1 MKNLLRFSLLLLLS
15 FIVTGHPV
23 FGQMDTV
30 NPVLVRTDLVKEKNY
45 KNTIRLNITNPLIFG
60 DKSLVIGY
68 ERIIDH
74 HRSFSINFGR
84 SELPEF
90 GLFNPATDDPDAKLT
105 KNSKGHGFNTTADF
119 RFYLSAENKYAAP
132 HGIYLAPYI
141 AYASMGRKNTW
152 TLNTTNFQGPVVT
165 DFNLN
170 FLAVGGELG
179 YQFVVWKRWTL
190 DFILIGP
197 SVATYKLKA
206 TIDTNLSPDGESL
219 LFQKISDALAEKFPG
234 YTFAIDDAEFVKT
247 GTSDLIGPSFR
258 YVIHVG
264 FRF

>member
-1 MKNLLRFSLLLLLS
+1 MKNLLQLSLLSCLWISALNSSL
-15 FIVTGHPV
+15 
-23 FGQMDTV
+23 FGQEEM
-30 NPVLVRTDLVKEKNY
+30 NKEKNY
-45 KNTIRLNITNPLIFG
+45 KNTVRLNITNPLIFG
-60 DKSLVIGY
+60 DRSLVIGY
-68 ERIIDH
+68 ERLLND
-74 HRSFSINFGR
+74 RKSFSINVGQ

-90 GLFNPATDDPDAKLT
+90 GLFNPDTDNPEAKLT

-119 RFYLSAENKYAAP
+119 RFYLKAENKYAAP

-141 AYASMGRKNTW
+141 AYATMGRKNTW
-152 TLNTTNFQGPVVT
+152 ALNTSNFQGNVIT

-170 FLAVGGELG
+170 FLALGGELG
-179 YQFVVWKRWTL
+179 YQFVLWKRVTL

-197 SVATYKLKA
+197 SIATYKLKA
-206 TIDTNLSPDGESL
+206 NLDTTLDPDDESL

-234 YTFAIDDAEFVKT
+234 YTFVFDDAEFVKT

-258 YVIHVG
+258 YVIHAG